1 MSSVSEYIE
10 QHPQEVQRLVGLK
23 YEQLEQLIKQAIRAS
38 PRCAN
43 ALHNKTQS
51 EVESRKIRIIKKGGG
66 PPVKL
71 SQEEQIILTLI
82 YLRQLTTFQLLG
94 IQFGVSETT
103 ANDTFNYWFPLLRE
117 LLSSSLLEQVKKT
130 PATMKLSKK
139 RLVH

>member
-51 EVESRKIRIIKKGGG
+51 EVESRKVRIIKKAGGRQ
-66 PPVKL
+66 VKL
-71 SQEEQIILTLI
+71 SLEEQII
-82 YLRQLTTFQLLG
+82 
-94 IQFGVSETT
+94 
-103 ANDTFNYWFPLLRE
+103 
-117 LLSSSLLEQVKKT
+117 
-130 PATMKLSKK
+130 
-139 RLVH
+139 